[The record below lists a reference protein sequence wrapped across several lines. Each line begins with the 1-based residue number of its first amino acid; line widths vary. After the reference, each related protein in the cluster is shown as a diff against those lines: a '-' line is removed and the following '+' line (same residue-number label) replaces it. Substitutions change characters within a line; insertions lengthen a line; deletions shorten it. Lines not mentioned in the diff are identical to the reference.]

1 MPGFAYG
8 PWLPDIDD
16 LNSTTAPV
24 ASGCLPTSRG
34 WGPWPSL
41 SAITAAVGGVVRG
54 AFMAR
59 TSTGSAVA
67 FAGTATKLYKLSG
80 TTWTDVSRLAGGAYN
95 LPTDNYWTF
104 AQQDNK
110 VYAVQAGDVPQVID
124 VDAGA
129 NFAALGGS
137 PPTARYCASVGG
149 FLFLMDLTAPVGSI
163 QPTTGRIQFAWS
175 AYRDP
180 AFWTYGQRSSDTGT
194 LPSGGFIMG
203 MSSPETGLLVQQNA
217 VNRYVRV
224 NDRRVWDFAVIESQQ
239 GTKSPYSIIEH
250 QGNVYYY
257 GIDGWIGSTA
267 GGFSSEA
274 GIEVV
279 DEWFKANANPN
290 RLGTILG
297 ALDPTR
303 PRLWWLFPTVGNSG
317 YTLDHVI
324 GFDVQL
330 KRFFHGPVACTTIF
344 KAATSGTTLEG
355 LGVAGLNYR
364 MDPGGAQPVVPYSLD
379 SDVWQGGVPQIGG
392 FDAAQKLGF
401 FSGLPMEALLKTGR
415 LELIP
420 GLRCYVNGW
429 RPQTDATAVMGRTA
443 MAETPQQTPTFSGSA
458 ATALN
463 PWGVI
468 EEQVTGRIM
477 QFEATIPAGSAW
489 TSILGGDFDDDM
501 VKPDGRA

>member
-1 MPGFAYG
+1 
-8 PWLPDIDD
+8 
-16 LNSTTAPV
+16 
-24 ASGCLPTSRG
+24 
-34 WGPWPSL
+34 
-41 SAITAAVGGVVRG
+41 
-54 AFMAR
+54 MAR
-59 TSTGSAVA
+59 TSPGSAVA

-80 TTWTDVSRLAGGAYN
+80 TTWTDVSRLAGGVYN

-104 AQQDNK
+104 AQQDK
-110 VYAVQAGDVPQVID
+110 YLYAVQAGDVPQVID
-124 VDAGA
+124 VDLGA
-129 NFAALGGS
+129 NFTSIAALAASSFPGEDFGTA
-137 PPTARYCASVGG
+137 PTARYCASVGG
-149 FLFLMDLTAPVGSI
+149 FLFLMDLTSPVGSI
-163 QPTTGRIQFAWS
+163 QPTSGRIQFAWS
-175 AYRDP
+175 AYRQP
-180 AFWTYGQRSSDTGT
+180 LFFKYGQRSSDTGT

-239 GTKSPYSIIEH
+239 GTRSPYSIVEH
-250 QGNVYYY
+250 QGNIYYY
-257 GIDGWIGSTA
+257 GVDGWIGSTA

-274 GIEVV
+274 GVEVV
-279 DEWFKANANPN
+279 DEWFKTNANPA
-290 RLGTILG
+290 RLGTIQG

-303 PRLWWLFPTVGNSG
+303 PRLWWLFATQGNSS

-324 GFDVQL
+324 GFDVSL

-355 LGVAGLNYR
+355 LGAAGLGYT
-364 MDPGGAQPVVPYSLD
+364 MDPPGTVVPYSLD

-392 FDAAQKLGF
+392 FDAAQKLGY
-401 FSGLPMEALLKTGR
+401 FSGLPMEALLQTGR

-429 RPQTDATAVMGRTA
+429 RPQTDATTVMGRTA
-443 MAETPQQTPTFSGSA
+443 MAETPQQSPTFSASA

>member
-16 LNSTTAPV
+16 LNSTTTPV

-41 SAITAAVGGVVRG
+41 SAISAAVGGVVRG

-67 FAGTATKLYKLSG
+67 FAGTVDKLYKLSG
-80 TTWTDVSRLAGGAYN
+80 TTWTDVSGGLTFH
-95 LPTDNYWTF
+95 LPADNYWSF
-104 AQQDNK
+104 DQQDNK
-110 VYAVQAGDVPQVID
+110 IYAVNAGDAPVVAT
-124 VDAGA
+124 VDGG

-137 PPTARYCASVGG
+137 PPTARYCKSVGG
-149 FLFLMDLTAPVGSI
+149 FLFLMDLSAPTGAIPPLS
-163 QPTTGRIQFAWS
+163 GRIQFAWS

-203 MSSPETGLLVQQNA
+203 MSSPETGLLIQQNA
-217 VNRYVRV
+217 VNRFVRV
-224 NDRRVWDFAVIESQQ
+224 NDRRVWDFATIESQQ
-239 GTKSPYSIIEH
+239 GTRSPYSIVEH
-250 QGNVYYY
+250 QGVIYYY
-257 GIDGWIGSTA
+257 GIDGFIASNA
-267 GGFSSEA
+267 GAFSQET
-274 GIEVV
+274 GVEVV
-279 DEWFKANANPN
+279 DEWFKANANPS
-290 RLGTILG
+290 RLGAILG

-303 PRLWWLFPTVGNSG
+303 PRLWWLFPTAVGNSG

-344 KAATSGTTLEG
+344 KAATSGTSLDA
-355 LGVAGLNYR
+355 LGT
-364 MDPGGAQPVVPYSLD
+364 PGRGYTIDNVPYSLD

-429 RPQTDATAVMGRTA
+429 RPQTDAATVMGRTA
-443 MAETPQQTPTFSGSA
+443 MAETPQQPPTFSGSA

-489 TSILGGDFDDDM
+489 TSILGGDFDDDQ